1 MARIERVGGSELAV
15 GFLCAGTL
23 GAVALGAAADV
34 RPSDDLT
41 LCPFRLATGL
51 PCPFCGLTHSLF
63 ALGQGD
69 VDGSVRFSPIGP
81 LAAVLAAVLGWA
93 VVVAAKRRRPLR
105 WPRPVLALGTMV
117 LALSW
122 AFQLTQGAAP

>member
-1 MARIERVGGSELAV
+1 V
-15 GFLCAGTL
+15 CAGSL
-23 GAVALGAAADV
+23 GAVALGAATDA

-41 LCPFRLATGL
+41 LCPFRLVTGL
-51 PCPFCGLTHSLF
+51 PCPFCGLTHSLL

-69 VDGSVRFSPIGP
+69 LDDSVRFSPIGP
-81 LAAVLAAVLGWA
+81 LVALVAAVVGWA
-93 VVVAAKRRRPLR
+93 VLRAAKRGRPLR
-105 WPRPVLALGTMV
+105 WPLPVLALGTMV

>member
-1 MARIERVGGSELAV
+1 M
-15 GFLCAGTL
+15 CAGSL
-23 GAVALGAAADV
+23 GAVALGAATDV

-69 VDGSVRFSPIGP
+69 VDDSVRFSPLGP
-81 LAAVLAAVLGWA
+81 LVAVAAAVVGWIVLRAV
-93 VVVAAKRRRPLR
+93 KQERPLR